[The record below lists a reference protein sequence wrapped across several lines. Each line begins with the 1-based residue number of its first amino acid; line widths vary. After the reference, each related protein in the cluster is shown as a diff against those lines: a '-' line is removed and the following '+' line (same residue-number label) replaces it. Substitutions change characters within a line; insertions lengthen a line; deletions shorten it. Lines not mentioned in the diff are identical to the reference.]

1 MTREKRYLVASIAL
15 AIVALIVL
23 GAGIAA
29 QGSIDWSQSSV
40 TPNHTPVR
48 AGERVTFT
56 IQVVNSSTV
65 TATDVFVYNP
75 IPKGTDFVTVGN
87 GFPIVGG
94 EAETV
99 NAQAMDTPDVSVSSG
114 EAYDAS
120 TDSTVPLDSVD
131 PGDVTAVGW
140 VGDVGPGAA
149 NATSM
154 DLALDAV
161 SVSPVDPVIT
171 DTAYVYHAGTMTS
184 VSGTVETVGATT
196 VIYMPIMVHNA
207 DMSPPLPTEVITVP
221 LENNVMGFSMY
232 GDTFEEVD
240 DCEYPDPK
248 GRFLNVNINTDDYG
262 VYHIRRS
269 FFEVEIPEGVEI
281 ISASVSAAMVA
292 SWNQYNEPLPTPTV
306 SIHPGTW
313 DGDMWSVPQCQIWG
327 AFEREQVVGRYDTS
341 PVYALLDNHDL
352 NPEERVSFP
361 LDVSYLVPGQA
372 ARFVFRDSEDHLDLS
387 GEDGN
392 QRTVFLRERKSWIEL
407 TVEEVND
414 E

>member
-149 NATSM
+149 NATAM

-207 DMSPPLPTEVITVP
+207 DMSPTTTQGFTTTPYARWVIGAEADTFEEAQQGEDEVFDPGYRESPTETADISSYRPIGGGVQIVRSYILFDLSEAPQGRIADAAFVIEPTVCSQKPLFYAASWTDKPGWWDWSDFLGEADPADITDPSIYKCGKVITVP
-221 LENNVMGFSMY
+221 LPGL
-232 GDTFEEVD
+232 VD
-240 DCEYPDPK
+240 QP
-248 GRFLNVNINTDDYG
+248 
-262 VYHIRRS
+262 
-269 FFEVEIPEGVEI
+269 
-281 ISASVSAAMVA
+281 VSADLRMLMREDESVD
-292 SWNQYNEPLPTPTV
+292 SLYNGGFTFVLNMGELHL
-306 SIHPGTW
+306 SIA
-313 DGDMWSVPQCQIWG
+313 D
-327 AFEREQVVGRYDTS
+327 EEQ
-341 PVYALLDNHDL
+341 
-352 NPEERVSFP
+352 
-361 LDVSYLVPGQA
+361 
-372 ARFVFRDSEDHLDLS
+372 
-387 GEDGN
+387 
-392 QRTVFLRERKSWIEL
+392 
-407 TVEEVND
+407 
-414 E
+414 